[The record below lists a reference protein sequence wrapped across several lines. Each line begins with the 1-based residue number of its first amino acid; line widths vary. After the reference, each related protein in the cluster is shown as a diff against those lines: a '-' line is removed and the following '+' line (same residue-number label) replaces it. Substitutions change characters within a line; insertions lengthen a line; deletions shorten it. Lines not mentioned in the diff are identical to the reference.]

1 MESKI
6 TQKCNFSVFSGR
18 NFKRKNRLNHLF
30 SHTAGGIIETLSR
43 IIYTVALKCCFSY
56 FGQPTENPRWKLWE
70 HFCICKII
78 IVNRKVLQ
86 IWKLWPQF
94 ICLYFGIS
102 QFNWE
107 DEKLL
112 LNFHS
117 TKFSFNKSF
126 NKHKKVSWRCYI
138 IPLLFIMNPSF
149 PSVNTRG
156 NCLAR

>member
-6 TQKCNFSVFSGR
+6 TQKCNLYFQGEIL
-18 NFKRKNRLNHLF
+18 FKRENRLNHLF
-30 SHTAGGIIETLSR
+30 SHTGIIETLSR
-43 IIYTVALKCCFSY
+43 IIYTAALRCCFSY
-56 FGQPTENPRWKLWE
+56 FVQPTENPRWKLWE

-94 ICLYFGIS
+94 ICLYFGIL

-107 DEKLL
+107 RREAIAVYFLST
-112 LNFHS
+112 NFLS
-117 TKFSFNKSF
+117 IKVLINILKFPDDVTSSPSSSLWI
-126 NKHKKVSWRCYI
+126 HHPQVS
-138 IPLLFIMNPSF
+138 IPWS
-149 PSVNTRG
+149 